1 MKQKK
6 FYTCKYDKAFK
17 EIMMKKENFSILKKV
32 LENILEIEIKEIE
45 LRPLNLNTNNIYVK
59 GKETDLLIL
68 TNQGKI
74 EIEVNNHYED
84 YVRVRNFCYI
94 TNIYQNEIT
103 VGEQYKEKIDIIQIN
118 LNYGVKDKEYKRIYK
133 MRDEKGKEYIKNCI
147 IYEINMDKYKELL
160 YNNNKEGI
168 EKNKYLLMLDMNK
181 EELEE
186 YKTDKVVK
194 EYMEKMERLNQNPM
208 FINWITKEKDEQ
220 MILNTRLSDAEE
232 RGIKQGLTQGINQGI
247 TQGIE
252 KANIEIAKKMLVEQA
267 DIHMISRVT
276 GLDIE
281 KIKNLNN

>member
-1 MKQKK
+1 
-6 FYTCKYDKAFK
+6 
-17 EIMMKKENFSILKKV
+17 
-32 LENILEIEIKEIE
+32 
-45 LRPLNLNTNNIYVK
+45 
-59 GKETDLLIL
+59 
-68 TNQGKI
+68 
-74 EIEVNNHYED
+74 
-84 YVRVRNFCYI
+84 
-94 TNIYQNEIT
+94 
-103 VGEQYKEKIDIIQIN
+103 
-118 LNYGVKDKEYKRIYK
+118 

-252 KANIEIAKKMLVEQA
+252 KANIEMAKKMIVEKA